1 MDSVMFRR
9 SRSLL
14 LIAGIFVPLA
24 TGESSAQ
31 VIRWSDKTYGPD
43 GPWQAISVNLGTP
56 SQSIDLLPGGVWTA
70 NILGKSVCD
79 DEDDCLASNAGL
91 FDTSASTSYKQVND
105 SGVISDTTFARQ
117 AGALPMLDGSAHTG
131 LDRLSIPID
140 GSDSETIDNLE
151 LLVIESAH
159 QSLANGSKYIPEVG
173 TLALGSPDSNQSL
186 SNTNLTG
193 QYLSSALYSQGKIPS
208 NSFSLH
214 IGSAALK
221 IPGSLVFGGYD
232 ESRALEPIITQ
243 PSSNGTFP
251 LSLVDLSIVVSEGY
265 SPFSFN
271 GTKSGLLFNKDTAAA
286 SDEVLPVNIDPSVPY
301 IYLPSSTCDI
311 LASYLPIIYEPS
323 LRLYLWNTTSPLYKP
338 ITTSPSFLSF
348 NLSTSTGDSANIQVP
363 FSLLTLNLTG
373 PLSNTSEPTPYFPCQ
388 PSTLPSFSTPVWT
401 LGRAFLQAA
410 FFGVNWSAN
419 SSSSDKTSSD
429 SNINTQAPFFLAQA
443 PGPSI
448 PTQKI
453 ISFTPSTSSLSA
465 PDNPPTFYSTW
476 SSHLLPL
483 TSPIS
488 PSLFSTTSSSE
499 SQSHKS
505 TTPLS
510 KTALILISVGAF
522 ILLVI
527 ILLACIWTWKR
538 RINMQNQ
545 AIREEI
551 EQEEMLEMEI
561 ENRDE
566 EGGTKGRGAGILFQ
580 ADHLVQLAITIP
592 SEMHLVETGFR
603 DSLKKTGG

>member
-1 MDSVMFRR
+1 MVRR

-14 LIAGIFVPLA
+14 VIAGIFIPLA
-24 TGESSAQ
+24 TAESSAT
-31 VIRWSDKTYGPD
+31 VIKWSDKTYGPD

-70 NILGKSVCD
+70 NILGKSVCNN
-79 DEDDCLASNAGL
+79 EDDCLASNAGL
-91 FDTSASTSYKQVND
+91 FDTSRSTSYKQINN
-105 SGVISDTTFARQ
+105 SGVISDTTFASQ

-131 LDRLSIPID
+131 LDTLSIPID
-140 GSDSETIDNLE
+140 GSENETINNFE

-173 TLALGSPDSNQSL
+173 TLALGSPGSNQSF
-186 SNTNLTG
+186 SDTNLTG

-208 NSFSLH
+208 NSFGLH

-221 IPGSLVFGGYD
+221 IPGSLVLGGYD
-232 ESRALEPIITQ
+232 ESRVLEPIITQ

-251 LSLVDLSIVVSEGY
+251 LSLVDLSIVISEGY

-271 GTKSGLLFNKDTAAA
+271 GTKSGLLFNKGTAAA
-286 SDEVLPVNIDPSVPY
+286 SNDVLPVNIDPSVPY
-301 IYLPSSTCDI
+301 LYLPSSTCDI
-311 LASYLPIIYEPS
+311 LASYLPITYEPS

-348 NLSTSTGDSANIQVP
+348 NLSTSTVDSANIQVP

-419 SSSSDKTSSD
+419 SSSSDP
-429 SNINTQAPFFLAQA
+429 PFFLAQA
-443 PGPSI
+443 PGPSL

-453 ISFTPSTSSLSA
+453 ISLSPSTSSLSA

-476 SSHLLPL
+476 SSHLFPL

-488 PSLFSTTSSSE
+488 PSLLTTTSSSQ
-499 SQSHKS
+499 SQSHKPS
-505 TTPLS
+505 TPLS

-522 ILLVI
+522 VLLVI

-545 AIREEI
+545 AIREKI

-566 EGGTKGRGAGILFQ
+566 EAGRKGWGWVKL
-580 ADHLVQLAITIP
+580 
-592 SEMHLVETGFR
+592 EEE
-603 DSLKKTGG
+603 

>member
-1 MDSVMFRR
+1 MNSVMVRR

-14 LIAGIFVPLA
+14 VIAGIFIPLA
-24 TGESSAQ
+24 TAESSAQ

-79 DEDDCLASNAGL
+79 DKDDCLASNAGL
-91 FDTSASTSYKQVND
+91 FDTSASTSYTQIND
-105 SGVISDTTFARQ
+105 SGVISDTTFASQ

-131 LDRLSIPID
+131 LDTLSISID
-140 GSDSETIDNLE
+140 GSDDKTIDDFE

-159 QSLANGSKYIPEVG
+159 QPLANGSKYVPEIG
-173 TLALGSPDSNQSL
+173 TLALGSPDSNQSF
-186 SNTNLTG
+186 SDTNLTG

-208 NSFSLH
+208 NSFGLH
-214 IGSAALK
+214 IGSAALN
-221 IPGSLVFGGYD
+221 IPGSLVLGGYD
-232 ESRALEPIITQ
+232 ESRVLEPIITQ
-243 PSSNGTFP
+243 TSSNGTFP

-271 GTKSGLLFNKDTAAA
+271 GTKSGLLFNKGTAAA
-286 SDEVLPVNIDPSVPY
+286 SNNVLPVNIDPSVPY
-301 IYLPSSTCDI
+301 FYLPTSTCDI

-323 LRLYLWNTTSPLYKP
+323 LRLYLWNTTSLLYKP

-348 NLSTSTGDSANIQVP
+348 NLSTSTGDTANIQVP

-373 PLSNTSEPTPYFPCQ
+373 SLSNTSEPTPYFPCQ

-410 FFGVNWSAN
+410 FFGVNWSGK
-419 SSSSDKTSSD
+419 SSSSDETNSNSD
-429 SNINTQAPFFLAQA
+429 INTQAPFFLAQA

-453 ISFTPSTSSLSA
+453 ISLSPSTSFLSA

-483 TSPIS
+483 ISPIS
-488 PSLFSTTSSSE
+488 PSLLSTTSSSQ
-499 SQSHKS
+499 SQSATSSSHKP

-510 KTALILISVGAF
+510 KTALILISVGSF
-522 ILLVI
+522 VLLVI
-527 ILLACIWTWKR
+527 IILACIWTWKR

-545 AIREEI
+545 AIREKI
-551 EQEEMLEMEI
+551 EQDEMLEMEI
-561 ENRDE
+561 EKRGE
-566 EGGTKGRGAGILFQ
+566 EMGRKGWGWIKLEE
-580 ADHLVQLAITIP
+580 D
-592 SEMHLVETGFR
+592 
-603 DSLKKTGG
+603 